1 MNVQREWFETDYYA
15 TLGVSPDAS
24 DKEVTKAYR
33 KLARKHH
40 PDAPGGNE
48 ARFKEISAAYDVVGN
63 DSKRAAYDE
72 ARRLGPG
79 GYGPQMGGF
88 ASGPGGFS
96 IRVEDL
102 GDLGGIFGNLF
113 GAGRPSR
120 GGVMPMRG
128 QDLETRVRISFRDAV
143 EGVITKVLVPDPTD
157 GGTRQVK
164 VRIPAGVDDDG
175 RIRLAGTGAPGSGG
189 GPNGDLFVIVAV
201 TSDPDFG
208 RQGRHVTVTVPIT
221 YPEAVLGAD
230 VKVLAHDGGTVT
242 LRIPAGTPS
251 GKTFRVRGRG
261 VKTQRGTGDLLVT
274 VEIAVPTKLSAAER
288 AATETL
294 GDVADFDISAGRRR
308 RAQST
313 AARTADAN
321 AADNGAAA
329 GAAQSTNHVSSNV
342 SSTAGG
348 SARPDDSRPDAPGV
362 HP

>member
-1 MNVQREWFETDYYA
+1 MNVQREWFEADYYA

-24 DKEVTKAYR
+24 DKEVTKAFR
-33 KLARKHH
+33 KLARTHH
-40 PDAPGGNE
+40 PDAAGGDE
-48 ARFKEISAAYDVVGN
+48 ARFKEVSAAYDVVGN
-63 DSKRAAYDE
+63 ESKREAYDE

-113 GAGRPSR
+113 GAGRSPR
-120 GGVMPMRG
+120 GGAMPMRG
-128 QDLETRVRISFRDAV
+128 RDLETRLRISFRDAV
-143 EGVITKVLVPDPTD
+143 EGVITEVSVPDPSN
-157 GGTRQVK
+157 GGMRQVK
-164 VRIPAGVDDDG
+164 VRIPVGVEDGG
-175 RIRLAGTGAPGSGG
+175 RIRLAGKGEPGSGG
-189 GPNGDLFVIVAV
+189 GPSGDLFVIVAV

-208 RQGRHVTVTVPIT
+208 RQDSHLTVTVPIT

-230 VKVLAHDGGTVT
+230 VKVLAYDGGTIT

-261 VKTQRGTGDLLVT
+261 VETRRGAGDLLVT

-288 AATETL
+288 VATEAL
-294 GDVADFDISAGRRR
+294 ADVADFDTSAGRRR
-308 RAQST
+308 RAQTSDT
-313 AARTADAN
+313 RTADAR

-329 GAAQSTNHVSSNV
+329 EAGSSTNHVT
-342 SSTAGG
+342 STTGG
-348 SARPDDSRPDAPGV
+348 TARPDDPRTDTAGAEP
-362 HP
+362 